1 MWTFKRKKEE
11 KGESILHLKPSTP
24 IEVSLIDDNN
34 LVFYSKLVEV
44 LSEKEVIII
53 PPKNNRG
60 EIVKLSNNKQ
70 YKIKFKTDKGIFEN
84 VMKIVSY
91 DINNGIP
98 IVKIKFIE
106 PTIKIQRRE
115 GFRLN
120 IEIEF
125 EFYVIK
131 DMNIENSKADGMLLC
146 KGKTLDISNG
156 GLKFISNKNIQLGDN
171 IKILLNID
179 EVIVETLGNI
189 IYKEEINSKDKNM
202 FSYKCRFDNI
212 SQKYKEQISKYI
224 FETQRELFKKG
235 KALRN

>member
-11 KGESILHLKPSTP
+11 KGESILHLKQSTS
-24 IEVSLIDDNN
+24 IEISLIDDNKS
-34 LVFYSKLVEV
+34 VFYSKLVEV
-44 LSEKEVIII
+44 LSEKEVIIM
-53 PPKNNRG
+53 PPRTHKG
-60 EIVKLSNNKQ
+60 GIVNLSKNKQ

-84 VMKIVSY
+84 VMKIVYY

-131 DMNIENSKADGMLLC
+131 DIDIEKLKTEGMMLS

-156 GLKFISNKNIQLGDN
+156 GLKFLSNKDIELGDN
-171 IKILLNID
+171 IKVLLNID
-179 EVIVETLGNI
+179 GVTIETLGNI
-189 IYKEEINSKDKNM
+189 IYKEEVNDKENNM

>member
-84 VMKIVSY
+84 VMKIVYY